1 MDKIKHCGLGHLI
14 LVKVTQFN
22 CSEKIILIEFCI
34 QFQKNVIF
42 FLIVF
47 FHREKLHSGQENDE
61 DEGHYQTS
69 FFNRSRHRT
78 GGIDVSKHSRK
89 NRM

>member
-14 LVKVTQFN
+14 LVKVTQCI

-34 QFQKNVIF
+34 QFQKKCNIF
-42 FLIVF
+42 SDCF